1 MNNQKTRATLL
12 GVVAAYLLYTAYQL
26 YEGRKNPDTTM
37 TPAVMI
43 LFIVFFVLAAA
54 GLLIYAWQ
62 VWKKAKEEDKNKPSS
77 DDPNSLK

>member
-26 YEGRKNPDTTM
+26 YEGRTNPDTTM
-37 TPAVMI
+37 TPFVMI
-43 LFIVFFVLAAA
+43 LFIVLFVLAAA
-54 GLLIYAWQ
+54 GLLIYAWKT
-62 VWKKAKEEDKNKPSS
+62 WKQADKEEKENPSP